1 MNWKEKLQAQFG
13 DVIVDAK
20 ETNIESMFVLD
31 ITLKHTDMNKVNAES
46 HLINEWLDT
55 QNIERFDSISIHSPG
70 VDLNYTVV
78 ELNEH
83 IGEELLIKLHKNE
96 NKVNEYKAIL
106 LEVFDDEILLRWN
119 QKGNIRKI
127 KLSKSNIASI
137 EKYIK
142 F

>member
-31 ITLKHTDMNKVNAES
+31 ITLKHTDMSKVNAES
-46 HLINEWLDT
+46 RLINEWLDT

-70 VDLNYTVV
+70 VDLNYTVD